1 MTDRPNHD
9 PFVQAIVPPQ
19 LRPVVPWLSLGYYW
33 LLAAVLLVA
42 ALAKS
47 IWLDPDE
54 RTGLFQIPWLLAAVV
69 AIEVLAAGG
78 LLFLAGQHPA
88 LVRRAAMAL
97 FALLAAFA
105 LYAVVRGQPC
115 QCFGTDAVPPA
126 ATLVFD
132 LMAVGLLA
140 ILPLPPQ
147 ARRWSWLTN
156 SALAATVALAVGL
169 AARSYLTAPTTLSA
183 SGALPQNAQAVAL
196 KPETWI
202 GQRLPIANYVELGGD
217 LNEGEWLLVLYR
229 PDCAHCL
236 RIVPRLRDQ
245 FLAASDTSPRRLALV
260 DLSAGQAAGALS
272 DQTPETA
279 PGQATPRVVFGRLQ
293 PGRRWIATPPIGI
306 LINKGVATRLISP
319 AELETWTNDSPGT
332 SQ

>member
-1 MTDRPNHD
+1 MTDRTDHD
-9 PFVQAIVPPQ
+9 PFVQAIVPHQ
-19 LRPVVPWLSLGYYW
+19 LRHVVPWLSLSYYW

-69 AIEVLAAGG
+69 AVEVLAAGG
-78 LLFLAGQHPA
+78 LLFLSRQRPT
-88 LVRRAAMAL
+88 LVRRAAISL

-105 LYAVVRGQPC
+105 LHAVVRGQPC
-115 QCFGTDAVPPA
+115 QCFGTDAIPPA

-132 LMAVGLLA
+132 LMAVALLA
-140 ILPLPPQ
+140 ILPLPPT
-147 ARRWSWLTN
+147 AGRWSWPTN
-156 SALAATVALAVGL
+156 VALGATVALAIGL
-169 AARSYLTAPTTLSA
+169 ATRSFLTAPTTLSA
-183 SGALPQNAQAVAL
+183 SSPLPKNAQAVAL
-196 KPETWI
+196 QPESWI
-202 GQRLPIANYVELGGD
+202 GQRLPIADYVELGSD

-236 RIVPRLRDQ
+236 RIVPPLRDQ
-245 FLAASDTSPRRLALV
+245 FLAASDAAPRRLALV

-272 DQTPETA
+272 DQTTETA

-306 LINKGVATRLISP
+306 LLDKGVVTQLLSP
-319 AELETWTNDSPGT
+319 AELETWTNNSPGT